1 MRVAVSGSKKLS
13 VSHNRTSEFRVER
26 GTEQHL
32 AVILQM
38 IQGLADYEKLSH
50 EVVATE
56 DIIRNSLFGRHP
68 AAEVVIGYGGSEPI
82 GFAVFFQNFSTF
94 LGRPG
99 LYLEDLFILPE
110 WRNRG
115 FGRKLLAH
123 VASIAVDRGC
133 GRLEWVVLDWNKR
146 ALKFY
151 RSLGAQTLDEWTV
164 CRLTGDALERFG
176 SAES

>member
-1 MRVAVSGSKKLS
+1 MKSFLTKLSPRRTYFGTRFSAGIRLLKSSLAMGVPSLSGSRCS
-13 VSHNRTSEFRVER
+13 S
-26 GTEQHL
+26 
-32 AVILQM
+32 
-38 IQGLADYEKLSH
+38 
-50 EVVATE
+50 
-56 DIIRNSLFGRHP
+56 
-68 AAEVVIGYGGSEPI
+68 
-82 GFAVFFQNFSTF
+82 QNFSTF

-133 GRLEWVVLDWNKR
+133 GRLEWVVLDWNER